1 MCEGGLRVVLWVL
14 FSLVGGLRKLSD
26 SLRYLLNSLIGV
38 SRDRSR
44 SAVARRLSQRGVDRV
59 IEGSNTG
66 DALILSPP
74 TSPPGEAAEGEL
86 RGGFFLALSH
96 LVLEAAEGGLREGDT
111 ADGSTMT
118 QAVVHLHDVSF
129 CSRCGEDCSALY
141 PEGGSVGPLF
151 HAVPCMQC
159 GWDTGLEY
167 SDAEAYS
174 YGYGGICVACGA
186 TQSPHIACLSCG
198 GPVWPDHTDWDYV
211 CGEFRSREE
220 IVQIGVALA
229 SRGLSVDLCVRVL
242 VDGGLGGLMEDMVR
256 VGLVA
261 RLTRLALGDD
271 VRPLHAA
278 AADIAGSAG
287 PDAVI

>member
-1 MCEGGLRVVLWVL
+1 MPQWSV
-14 FSLVGGLRKLSD
+14 
-26 SLRYLLNSLIGV
+26 
-38 SRDRSR
+38 
-44 SAVARRLSQRGVDRV
+44 QRAVDRV
-59 IEGSNTG
+59 IESSNTG
-66 DALILSPP
+66 DVLILSPP

-96 LVLEAAEGGLREGDT
+96 LVSLPGEAAEGGLREGDT

-211 CGEFRSREE
+211 CGDFPPHGFAYTYIHFWHADKTRFLDRHKAFIACQPVYYTSRA
-220 IVQIGVALA
+220 QPRPKTSNPLPLA
-229 SRGLSVDLCVRVL
+229 VLRGC
-242 VDGGLGGLMEDMVR
+242 
-256 VGLVA
+256 
-261 RLTRLALGDD
+261 
-271 VRPLHAA
+271 
-278 AADIAGSAG
+278 
-287 PDAVI
+287 